1 MIMGEGDFLWFH
13 WVSGGTCRTHDG
25 IRPGQVPA
33 KTDCLGWSFEVA
45 LHREYVSPAICLE
58 RSASALH
65 IWKKK
70 KDLNSLLRLY
80 ETSTS

>member
-33 KTDCLGWSFEVA
+33 KTDCLG
-45 LHREYVSPAICLE
+45 
-58 RSASALH
+58 
-65 IWKKK
+65 
-70 KDLNSLLRLY
+70 
-80 ETSTS
+80 